1 MCLLL
6 LSSERRDDLPLI
18 FERRRGE
25 RGGEGKRGRGEEG
38 REGRGSG
45 KGRRK
50 VKMRRLRE

>member
-25 RGGEGKRGRGEEG
+25 RGGEGKRGKRGRGERGEG
-38 REGRGSG
+38 
-45 KGRRK
+45 KW
-50 VKMRRLRE
+50 